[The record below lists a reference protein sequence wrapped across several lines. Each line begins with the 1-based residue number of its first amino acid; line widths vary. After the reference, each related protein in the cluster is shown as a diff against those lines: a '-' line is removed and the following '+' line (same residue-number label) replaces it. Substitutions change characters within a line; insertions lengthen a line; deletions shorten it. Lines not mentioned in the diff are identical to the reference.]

1 MNDLT
6 REEKWDLII
15 EVVKEYNITAYEIA
29 KGTGLTEA
37 GILNIIQK
45 KSKRPHESSLNE
57 ILNYLENTL
66 AGRNIAGTY
75 NYFKKNIIRNVAEE
89 EIKYEVSNKM
99 IAQMIK
105 DLGISIN
112 KHHSAFA
119 DGIEKIW
126 SNTEDIKDSNLLINE
141 SVDRLIS
148 RLGSN

>member
-1 MNDLT
+1 MKDLT
-6 REEKWDLII
+6 RNEKWEFII
-15 EVVKEYNITAYEIA
+15 KAVSENKITAYEIA

-37 GILNIIQK
+37 GILNILQR

-57 ILNYLENTL
+57 ILKYLEKTL
-66 AGRNIAGTY
+66 VGRNIPGSY
-75 NYFKKNIIRNVAEE
+75 NNLKQNIIRNVAEE
-89 EIKYEVSNKM
+89 EINYDVSNKM

-105 DLGISIN
+105 ELGKSIN

-119 DGIEKIW
+119 EGIDRIW
-126 SNTEDIKDSNLLINE
+126 NNTEDIKNSNLLINE